1 MPHDP
6 DTIYKALRPVPD
18 FDGNP
23 NVLTRF
29 IKICDQIVITYVS
42 PNAGSE
48 LANLCL
54 INGILNKITGPA
66 ASIINAH
73 GIPDNWLSIRNALIN
88 NFADQR
94 DETTLYNDL
103 SLSTQVNSDDV
114 IQGQPLKIMKIN
126 YPDGMD
132 NTASP
137 HLNLSSINLR
147 SLHTI
152 QDKIMFKPQLQLQTI
167 PDVLYHTT
175 IPFYIILFGAA
186 VLALAVLAR
195 RYYVWKNTQ
204 PKPSEKTICIRR
216 DKATETTGNHI
227 YAKPSSPAIFSLKVG
242 K

>member
-1 MPHDP
+1 MEAECPKYENQFLCDESSRKKLRTQF
-6 DTIYKALRPVPD
+6 DCVQEVISRQTIDSTCTFSTIHLLKEAMEQLDDRNY
-18 FDGNP
+18 
-23 NVLTRF
+23 
-29 IKICDQIVITYVS
+29 VITFPKPTKVQLSCNTQTY
-42 PNAGSE
+42 NMLNGSFLITLPIHCSLRTPE
-48 LANLCL
+48 LT
-54 INGILNKITGPA
+54 I
-66 ASIINAH
+66 
-73 GIPDNWLSIRNALIN
+73 
-88 NFADQR
+88 
-94 DETTLYNDL
+94 
-103 SLSTQVNSDDV
+103 VNSDDI

-204 PKPSEKTICIRR
+204 PKPSEKTISIRR